1 MSVVEVERSQEG
13 VRGRRALNSAMWALL
28 IPGGTALGAA
38 IAQHTVWVGVIVM
51 LGFTAV
57 AACLIGGFWH
67 RARAA
72 TLASVSCFALMLF
85 AGPAMYEVYMKTAGD
100 PVPAVVTQVVD
111 THNRRGPAMFCT
123 VTETGGDHTVHKVSQ
138 QQNCFGQAKVGD
150 RVEIRKDPLGLLKP
164 RLPDSPDQEDTTE
177 ITVAIT
183 LGLLL
188 LTIATV
194 FHAGQ
199 RRRDGQP
206 LGLTRQGAAPA
217 RRR

>member
-1 MSVVEVERSQEG
+1 MSVVGVERSREG

-38 IAQHTVWVGVIVM
+38 VAQYTVWVGVIVM

-57 AACLIGGFWH
+57 AACLIGGSWH
-67 RARAA
+67 RAWAA

-111 THNRRGPAMFCT
+111 THNRRGPAVFCT
-123 VTETGGDHTVHKVSQ
+123 VTETGGGHTVHKVSQ

-177 ITVAIT
+177 VTVAIT

-188 LTIATV
+188 LTTATV
-194 FHAGQ
+194 FYAGQ
-199 RRRDGQP
+199 RRRDG
-206 LGLTRQGAAPA
+206 
-217 RRR
+217 